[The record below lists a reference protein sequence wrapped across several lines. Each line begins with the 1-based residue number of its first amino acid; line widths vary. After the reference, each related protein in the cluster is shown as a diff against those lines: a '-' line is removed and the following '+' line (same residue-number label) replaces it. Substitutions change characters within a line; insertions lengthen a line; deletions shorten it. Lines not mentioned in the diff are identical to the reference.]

1 LRRVASGSGDDVLR
15 HLRDTSKEAVV
26 FESSLLDIVR
36 RKLTPQP
43 VKIRG
48 DIEVSCFS
56 YKGVDAVKSALILGK
71 SASTEDVPIS
81 IRLVAPPQYMIS
93 TQTFNKEAGFKA

>member
-1 LRRVASGSGDDVLR
+1 VASGRGDDVLR
-15 HLRDTSKEAVV
+15 FLADNNVNAKA
-26 FESSLLDIVR
+26 FESSLLEIVK

-48 DIEVSCFS
+48 DIEVSCFN
-56 YKGVDAVKSALILGK
+56 YQGIDAVKSALIMGK
-71 SASTEDVPIS
+71 SASLEDVPIN

-93 TQTFNKEAGFKA
+93 TQTFSKESGFKA